1 MGFTKGFAG
10 RVSRNNPRVR
20 RYLSSDHFGR
30 KDNWKVSTL
39 NSLHLRKSTRF
50 VESSDSDIEKLVAN
64 AVLESS
70 EKSTKHAV
78 KVSLES
84 EQSFESSFSFAVFT
98 LAPDLSFEYGSS
110 FAFAKNTT
118 VLQST
123 P

>member
-1 MGFTKGFAG
+1 M
-10 RVSRNNPRVR
+10 
-20 RYLSSDHFGR
+20 SSDHFGR
-30 KDNWKVSTL
+30 KDNWKV
-39 NSLHLRKSTRF
+39 SLHLRKSTRF

-118 VLQST
+118 VFGSQLLSLSLFSRLKAG
-123 P
+123 PN

>member
-10 RVSRNNPRVR
+10 RVSRNNPACVDICPPIISVEKITGKFR
-20 RYLSSDHFGR
+20 
-30 KDNWKVSTL
+30 NSTL
-39 NSLHLRKSTRF
+39 NSLLLRKSTRF

-118 VLQST
+118 VLT
-123 P
+123 